1 MKHHFGDLLDRTDDY
16 WTIVPNIER
25 YAYIADKEIT
35 DKELVKVLTIGKE
48 QKHWEQVFEC
58 PNLEELTL
66 HAPSTEQLQALKD
79 LPQNLKRIRITFL
92 RTKDIE
98 FISELKSL
106 EEVIFEYVSGF
117 SDLSPLRQLIR
128 LKSLHLENLRRVSN
142 FEGLEGIN
150 SLRYLHIDGTVDWSQ
165 PIDNFNFLQGLQNL
179 EVLSLRFVINRTA
192 FPAFLPILSL
202 KKLRKIKIGRA
213 TFSTKEY
220 AFLQAAL
227 PNVEGCNWD
236 LFWDYNDNYEFLGK
250 GAGRIGKKNPNAKV
264 RCDEFERMFSDLK
277 KESEEIIKRKKI

>member
-1 MKHHFGDLLDRTDDY
+1 MKHHFGDLLDRTNDY

-25 YAYIADKEIT
+25 FAYVADKEIT
-35 DKELVKVLTIGKE
+35 NKELVKVLTIGKE
-48 QKHWEQVFEC
+48 QHHWKQVFEC
-58 PNLEELTL
+58 SNLEELTL
-66 HAPSTEQLQALKD
+66 HAPSTEQVQALKD
-79 LPQNLKRIRITFL
+79 LPQKLRRIRITFL

-98 FISELKSL
+98 FIGELKNL

-117 SDLSPLRQLIR
+117 SDLSPLRRLIR

-150 SLRYLHIDGTVDWSQ
+150 SLRYLHIDRTLDWNQ
-165 PIDNFNFLQGLQNL
+165 PIDNFNFLQGLPNL
-179 EVLSLRFVINRTA
+179 EVLSLRFVINRTH
-192 FPAFLPILSL
+192 FPAFIPILSL
-202 KKLRKIKIGRA
+202 KKLRKLRIGRS

-227 PNVEGCNWD
+227 PNVEGCNWA
-236 LFWDYNDNYEFLGK
+236 LCWDYNDNYEFLGK

-264 RCDEFERMFSDLK
+264 RCNEFEALFNDFKR
-277 KESEEIIKRKKI
+277 EAVEIIKRQKI